1 MYFVGSSIGIGSGC
15 GSWVGGGLVFLLFE
29 CFLVFLVFLLV
40 FEEYFIFLVMLFWVS
55 SRIML
60 LLRWVHIVCLKSLSS
75 WFWKECL

>member
-1 MYFVGSSIGIGSGC
+1 LVLEVVVMVGL
-15 GSWVGGGLVFLLFE
+15 VEGLVFLLFE

>member
-1 MYFVGSSIGIGSGC
+1 VVVVVGL
-15 GSWVGGGLVFLLFE
+15 VEGLVFLLFE